1 MNGLKALIL
10 DLRRPHDAARGT
22 PPLRK
27 CSDAADI
34 IERLE
39 RENAALREALR
50 GLKATFSTIHDRH
63 LDSEDCDEDASGH
76 RTPNS
81 HMHTV
86 VDCNVSIEM
95 IDRALGQES
104 ARGGAPDLHLHDGP
118 LICKVCATPVS
129 GEGVTED
136 AGATWMHLRC
146 FKPQPGGAGFKCCG
160 AGDPP
165 CTSFEVSCQNPAN
178 YADGERWCP
187 KCKQPDFP
195 FCATSGCLKVPKLA
209 EPPQPGGTD

>member
-1 MNGLKALIL
+1 MAKTLEEWKDRYYEQQANHTEATGMLAAERDRWIQRAQKAERLIQEHNESCEAACTAQEPRCDCYTSR
-10 DLRRPHDAARGT
+10 DLRCPDC
-22 PPLRK
+22 PK
-27 CSDAADI
+27 DWK
-34 IERLE
+34 IETE
-39 RENAALREALR
+39 
-50 GLKATFSTIHDRH
+50 
-63 LDSEDCDEDASGH
+63 
-76 RTPNS
+76 S
-81 HMHTV
+81 H
-86 VDCNVSIEM
+86 
-95 IDRALGQES
+95 